1 MKRNKRFQRLAIA
14 LVSASS
20 ADGNSFLS
28 LRKSLLSIF
37 FTVSLCLCGIT
48 LFAQQSNVPLNYSW
62 IQESEA
68 KMVQSRGFFLD
79 YSSVKKY
86 EADSALRSID
96 GSQLDILIALPL
108 HSSMRPWMEQG
119 HPVRKNVVMQ
129 NAHNHKFGW
138 IAPDDSQARKK
149 NGPVKNWLKDY
160 HWQNSLINVERE
172 PQGEEPV
179 FRLYIDPLLNLQS
192 MNVMEDGND
201 TVAGRYY
208 INTRGIT
215 AHGDIGTRVSFET
228 SFYENQAFFPGYIK
242 DFAEGTQVIPGQ
254 GRWKRFK
261 TTGYDYA
268 MATGYISYSPNRF
281 FNAQIGSGKHF
292 VGDGYRSLLLSD
304 NAFSY
309 PYARLTG
316 WFGPNNMFQYTQ
328 IYASLMNLLANS
340 PVPPGTERLFQ
351 KKAASFTQLSV
362 NIGRIA
368 EVSLFQSLIWTAAD
382 DRNKQCLRLA
392 YFNPVMFTSV
402 IDFGLNDRDNYSIGG
417 TFHVDVLKTLRV
429 YGQVVADDFGKGVR
443 HKTGFQLGVKYYN
456 AFTLKHLHLQF
467 EMNKVNPYTYSATDS
482 MQSFTHY
489 NQPLAHPLGANFIEY
504 NGSLQYKIGD
514 FFLHT
519 RFSMATIGADT
530 AGHVYGQDVFVSDA
544 LADNTT
550 FGSNTN
556 YFGRGEEVKLTTI
569 DASIGYMISYASN
582 LNVSLGFSDR
592 KVQTPATLDHTR
604 YVYVAVRT
612 SLTNNYLDFFRR

>member
-1 MKRNKRFQRLAIA
+1 
-14 LVSASS
+14 LV
-20 ADGNSFLS
+20 F
-28 LRKSLLSIF
+28 
-37 FTVSLCLCGIT
+37 
-48 LFAQQSNVPLNYSW
+48 
-62 IQESEA
+62 
-68 KMVQSRGFFLD
+68 
-79 YSSVKKY
+79 
-86 EADSALRSID
+86 
-96 GSQLDILIALPL
+96 PL
-108 HSSMRPWMEQG
+108 HSSMRPWIEQG
-119 HPVRKNVVMQ
+119 HPVRKSVVI
-129 NAHNHKFGW
+129 HNYSREYKIRMDQKKLPGW
-138 IAPDDSQARKK
+138 IQ
-149 NGPVKNWLKDY
+149 NY
-160 HWQNSLINVERE
+160 HRQNSLINVERE
-172 PQGEEPV
+172 PKNDEPV

-192 MNVMEDGND
+192 MKMMEDGND
-201 TVAGRYY
+201 TITGRYY

-215 AHGDIGTRVSFET
+215 AHGDIGTKVSFET

-242 DFAEGTQVIPGQ
+242 DFANGTLVIPGQ

-328 IYASLMNLLANS
+328 IYASLMNLFSNS

-382 DRNKQCLRLA
+382 ERNKQCLRLA

-402 IDFGLNDRDNYSIGG
+402 FDFGLNDRDNYSIGG

-482 MQSFTHY
+482 MQAFTHY

-519 RFSMATIGADT
+519 RFSTATIGADT
-530 AGHVYGQDVFVSDA
+530 AGHIYGQDVFVSDA
-544 LADNTT
+544 FADNTT
-550 FGSNTN
+550 FPGDQSSFPDNSRN
-556 YFGRGEEVKLTTI
+556 YFGRGEKNTLSTFDV
-569 DASIGYMISYASN
+569 SIGYMISYASN

-592 KVQTPATLDHTR
+592 KVQTPATIDHTR

-612 SLTNNYLDFFRR
+612 SLTNNYLDFFRN

>member
-1 MKRNKRFQRLAIA
+1 
-14 LVSASS
+14 
-20 ADGNSFLS
+20 
-28 LRKSLLSIF
+28 
-37 FTVSLCLCGIT
+37 
-48 LFAQQSNVPLNYSW
+48 
-62 IQESEA
+62 
-68 KMVQSRGFFLD
+68 MVQSRGFFLD
-79 YSSVKKY
+79 YNSVKKY
-86 EADSALRSID
+86 EADSTLRSID
-96 GSQLDILIALPL
+96 DTQLDILIAFPL
-108 HSSMRPWMEQG
+108 HSSMRPWIEQG
-119 HPVRKNVVMQ
+119 HPVRKNVILQ
-129 NAHNHKFGW
+129 NTHDHSRSSFDNFEIDRG
-138 IAPDDSQARKK
+138 RKK
-149 NGPVKNWLKDY
+149 MTPAHRVKEKLIDY
-160 HWQNSLINVERE
+160 HWQNSFINIERE
-172 PQGEEPV
+172 PKADEPV

-201 TVAGRYY
+201 TAAGRYY

-215 AHGDIGTRVSFET
+215 AHGDIGAKVSFET

-242 DFAEGTQVIPGQ
+242 DFANGTLVIPGQ
-254 GRWKRFK
+254 GRWKKFK
-261 TTGYDYA
+261 NTGYDYA

-304 NAFSY
+304 NAFAY
-309 PYARLTG
+309 PYARFTG
-316 WFGPNNMFQYTQ
+316 WFGPNSMFQYTQ
-328 IYASLMNLLANS
+328 IYASLMNLLSNS
-340 PVPPGTERLFQ
+340 PVPPGTEKLFQ

-362 NIGRIA
+362 NIGRFA

-392 YFNPVMFTSV
+392 YFNPVMLTSV
-402 IDFGLNDRDNYSIGG
+402 MDFGLNDRDNYSLGA
-417 TFHVDVLKTLRV
+417 TFHVDVLKILRV
-429 YGQVVADDFGKGVR
+429 YGQVVADDFGKDVR

-482 MQSFTHY
+482 MQAFTHY
-489 NQPLAHPLGANFIEY
+489 NQPLAHPLGANFIEF

-519 RFSMATIGADT
+519 RFSTAKIGADT

-550 FGSNTN
+550 FGGNTN
-556 YFGRGEEVKLTTI
+556 YFGRGEQTTLTSI

-582 LNVSLGFSDR
+582 LNVAVGFSDR

-612 SLTNNYLDFFRR
+612 SLTNNYLDFFRN